1 MSSNLTE
8 SLSSTQ
14 RRQVLPSLLDIPDEE
29 RAATDQNGSA
39 ISSDEE
45 HQTLYIAFEAPNE
58 MIVPAE
64 AVDGSGSA
72 ELSELV
78 ASQALELAANRA
90 EIARYQREQEDLQR
104 GLRLRETWLQEL
116 QAELKTAQEERQVL
130 SLEVTEARATLERME
145 RRLAQQA
152 AQIKALESDA
162 AERMGKTLLP
172 AERARPLAPAPAEV
186 LNLANP
192 ATLQPLDGDAEPIV
206 LNRKVM
212 TVGRTRDNHVFVPSQ
227 LVSRDHARVLVG
239 EEGVVVFDV
248 GSANGCFVNDHQVK
262 RQLLR
267 DGDIVR
273 FGDRRFKFS
282 V

>member
-14 RRQVLPSLLDIPDEE
+14 RRQVLPSLLDIPGEE

-58 MIVPAE
+58 VTVPAE
-64 AVDGSGSA
+64 AVDGSGRE

-116 QAELKTAQEERQVL
+116 QAELKTAQEERQVF

-192 ATLQPLDGDAEPIV
+192 PRLQPLDGDAEPII

>member
-14 RRQVLPSLLDIPDEE
+14 RRQVLPSLLDIPGEE

-58 MIVPAE
+58 VTVPAE

-116 QAELKTAQEERQVL
+116 QAELKTAQEERQVF

-192 ATLQPLDGDAEPIV
+192 ARLQPLDGDAEPII